1 MKDKKYHIPV
11 LILPIISHFGVEN
24 NSVII
29 DGGRSPIGLKN
40 GKLLGMRSDDLC
52 ADVVKKLIARNN
64 IDKKLYDDLV
74 LGCAFPEGSQGMLIS
89 KGVAI
94 LSELPVTTAAKVV
107 NRFCGS
113 SMDAVHQVSQSV
125 ISGDCSAGIAAGV
138 EDMFSV
144 PMGGFNPSFHPELYE
159 KEYYMGMGETAEN
172 LAKDLNINRADQE
185 EFAISSHKKALK
197 AQSEGKFDNEILE
210 VSFNENTLSQD
221 EGPREP
227 DLEKIKSLAPAFDES
242 GTITAATSSPISIGA
257 AAMIIM
263 DENKSIDLGLKA
275 KFRIKSRAVAGV
287 DWTRM
292 GSGPLPAT
300 EKALNNAGL
309 TMNDIDAIELNEAF
323 SAQALYVINKGKWDL
338 EKINQNGG
346 SIALGH
352 PLGMSG
358 TRLALT
364 SALELK
370 LSDLRRALCT
380 MCIGVGQGI
389 SLAIEKVN

>member
-1 MKDKKYHIPV
+1 M
-11 LILPIISHFGVEN
+11 N

-52 ADVVKKLIARNN
+52 AQVVKNLIDRNTN
-64 IDKKLYDDLV
+64 IDKNLYDDLV

-94 LSELPVTTAAKVV
+94 LSDLPTTTAAKVV

-125 ISGDCSAGIAAGV
+125 IAGDSLAGIAAGV

-172 LAKDLNINRADQE
+172 LAKDLDISRDDQE
-185 EFAISSHKKALK
+185 NFSISSHEKALK
-197 AQSEGKFDNEILE
+197 AQDAGKFDNEIFE
-210 VSFNENTLSQD
+210 ITFNESSLNKD
-221 EGPREP
+221 EGPRTP
-227 DLEKIKSLAPAFDES
+227 DVEKIKSLNPAFDES
-242 GTITAATSSPISIGA
+242 GSITAATSSPISIGA
-257 AAMIIM
+257 ASMIIM
-263 DENKSIDLGLKA
+263 DEKKSNDLGLNA
-275 KFRIKSRAVAGV
+275 KFRIKSRAIAGV

-300 EKALNNAGL
+300 EKALNKAGIS
-309 TMNDIDAIELNEAF
+309 MDDIDAIELNEAF
-323 SAQALYVINKGKWDL
+323 AAQSLYVIRKGNWDQS
-338 EKINQNGG
+338 KINLNGG
-346 SIALGH
+346 AIALGH
-352 PLGMSG
+352 PLGCSG
-358 TRLALT
+358 ARIIITLMNVMEQNDSNLGLA
-364 SALELK
+364 
-370 LSDLRRALCT
+370 T
-380 MCIGVGQGI
+380 MCIGTGQGI
-389 SLAIEKVN
+389 ATVLERIN

>member
-1 MKDKKYHIPV
+1 M
-11 LILPIISHFGVEN
+11 N

-185 EFAISSHKKALK
+185 EFAISSHEKALK

-227 DLEKIKSLAPAFDES
+227 DLEKIKSLTPAFDES

-309 TMNDIDAIELNEAF
+309 NMNDIDAIELNEAF
-323 SAQALYVINKGKWDL
+323 AAQSLYVIRKGEWDQS
-338 EKINQNGG
+338 KININGG
-346 SIALGH
+346 AIALGH
-352 PLGMSG
+352 PLGCSG
-358 TRLALT
+358 ARIIVTLMNVMEQNDHSLGLA
-364 SALELK
+364 
-370 LSDLRRALCT
+370 T
-380 MCIGVGQGI
+380 MCIGTGQGI
-389 SLAIEKVN
+389 ATVIERIN

>member
-1 MKDKKYHIPV
+1 M
-11 LILPIISHFGVEN
+11 N

-227 DLEKIKSLAPAFDES
+227 DLEKIKSLTPAFDES

-323 SAQALYVINKGKWDL
+323 AAQSLYVIRKGEWDQS
-338 EKINQNGG
+338 KININGG
-346 SIALGH
+346 AIALGH
-352 PLGMSG
+352 PLGCSG
-358 TRLALT
+358 ARIIVTLMNVMEQNDHSLGLA
-364 SALELK
+364 
-370 LSDLRRALCT
+370 T
-380 MCIGVGQGI
+380 MCIGTGQGI
-389 SLAIEKVN
+389 ATVIERIN